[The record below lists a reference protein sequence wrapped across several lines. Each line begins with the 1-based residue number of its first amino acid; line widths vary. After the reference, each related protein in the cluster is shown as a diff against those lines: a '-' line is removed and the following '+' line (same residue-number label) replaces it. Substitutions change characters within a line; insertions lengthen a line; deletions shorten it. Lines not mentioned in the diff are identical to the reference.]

1 MKTTNDLS
9 QILLFS
15 VVFLFFITLIIVVFV
30 IKSRKRI
37 FDGELEKK
45 NLQIEFQ
52 NQILQKTI
60 LTQEEE
66 RKRIAQDLHDDIGSK
81 LIAVSLNLHLL
92 QSQKTPE
99 SAKKE
104 ILENISAINN
114 KAVETSRKIEHN
126 LFPPVLEKFG
136 LKAALEE
143 LTSDYNKTKSV
154 EIKLNSKLSLNELS
168 NTNQLQIFRI
178 IQELI
183 NNSIKHGKSSQIDI
197 DFEDDKSVNTCI
209 YKDNGFGFNS
219 KNLEKTKG
227 LGFSN
232 IENRIANIKGKYAIV
247 SEIGK
252 GFQINFTFTN
262 V

>member
-1 MKTTNDLS
+1 MTTTNDLP

-15 VVFLFFITLIIVVFV
+15 VLFLFFITIIIVVFV
-30 IKSRKRI
+30 VKSRKKI
-37 FDGELEKK
+37 FDSEMQKK
-45 NLQIEFQ
+45 NLQIQFQ
-52 NQILQKTI
+52 NDILQKTI

-66 RKRIAQDLHDDIGSK
+66 RKRIAQDLHDDISSK

-92 QSQKTPE
+92 NSDKTPE
-99 SAKKE
+99 IDKKE
-104 ILENISAINN
+104 ILENIAAINN
-114 KAVETSRKIEHN
+114 KAVETSRKIAHN

-136 LKAALEE
+136 LKAALDE

-154 EIKLNSKLSLNELS
+154 EITLNSKLNFKEAS
-168 NTNQLQIFRI
+168 TTIQLQIFRI

-197 DFEDDKSVNTCI
+197 NFEEINLVKTCI
-209 YKDNGFGFNS
+209 YKDNGIGFDS
-219 KNLEKTKG
+219 KNLDKAKG

-232 IENRIANIKGKYAIV
+232 IENRITNINGKYTIV

-252 GFQINFTFTN
+252 GFQINFTFIN
-262 V
+262 E